1 MYSGRLVFSQVMDH
15 LPYKAFARIVDKYS
29 GDYNIQHF
37 SCTSQFYC
45 MAFGQLT
52 YRNSLRDIVACL
64 RANQNKLHHMGIR
77 GGVSLNNL
85 SNANSNRDWRIY
97 AEFAQVLIN
106 TARELYADDRFSE
119 EIKEPVY
126 ALDSTTISLSL
137 SLFPWAE
144 FRESKGAI
152 KLHTLLELPSSIPT
166 FIDITAAKPH
176 DVYILDQLILE
187 PGAYYVMDMG
197 YMDFSRLF
205 RITQSGAFFVT
216 RLKRNIRLKR
226 RYSLPRDRAI
236 PEILS
241 DQIVFAEKEGSFEKY
256 PSVLRRVRYRDPE
269 DGDVYVFLTNNF
281 TLPAPTIA
289 SLYKGRW
296 QVELFFKWIK
306 QHLRIK
312 AFFGHSLNAV
322 KTQVW
327 IAVSVYVLVA
337 IIRKRLNLER
347 FSLYNIL
354 QVLSVT
360 PFCYDE
366 LQQLFA
372 DSELQLAG
380 YNIPNQ
386 LSLFD
391 L

>member
-1 MYSGRLVFSQVMDH
+1 MDH

-85 SNANSNRDWRIY
+85 SNANSDRDWRIY

-106 TARELYADDRFSE
+106 TARELYADDKFSE

-144 FRESKGAI
+144 FRESRGAI
-152 KLHTLLELPSSIPT
+152 KLHTLLELPGSIPT

-176 DVYILDQLILE
+176 DVYILDRIILE
-187 PGAYYVMDMG
+187 PGSCYVMDMG

-205 RITQSGAFFVT
+205 RITRSGAFFVT

-226 RYSLPRDRAI
+226 RYSLPRDRSI

-281 TLPAPTIA
+281 ALPAPTMA

-312 AFFGHSLNAV
+312 AFFGHSLSAV

-337 IIRKRLNLER
+337 IIRKSLNLER

-354 QVLSVT
+354 QVLSVA

-372 DSELQLAG
+372 YSGLQLAG

>member
-1 MYSGRLVFSQVMDH
+1 MDH